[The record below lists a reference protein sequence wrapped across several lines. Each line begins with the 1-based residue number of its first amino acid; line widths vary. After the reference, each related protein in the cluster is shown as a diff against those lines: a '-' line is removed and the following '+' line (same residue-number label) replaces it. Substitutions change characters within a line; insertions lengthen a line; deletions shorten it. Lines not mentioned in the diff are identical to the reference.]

1 MRQAVLNRAIE
12 KLAMAGERAGI
23 SVEEMI
29 RMLDGGMSVEALL
42 CLISWSLR
50 QVATQTSDWSFP
62 PNRQADSRRLGSD
75 DLKAISRQ
83 RNYFNA
89 DKTH

>member
-12 KLAMAGERAGI
+12 KLAMAGERAGL
-23 SVEEMI
+23 SVEDMI
-29 RMLDGGMSVEALL
+29 CMLDGGMSVEALL
-42 CLISWSLR
+42 FVIGWSLH

-62 PNRQADSRRLGSD
+62 LNPQADSRRLGSD
-75 DLKAISRQ
+75 DLNAISRQ
-83 RNYFNA
+83 RDYFNA